1 MDDLSIETVFFM
13 IAMLIY
19 ERVRYIL
26 YMYIHISKLDIHR
39 YIDMPNNSKHI
50 YIYSMS
56 HIHIQYFTSNYNI
69 LKVWI
74 SNQTSLG
81 FDNGS
86 NLTEPQLG

>member
-1 MDDLSIETVFFM
+1 
-13 IAMLIY
+13 
-19 ERVRYIL
+19 
-26 YMYIHISKLDIHR
+26 
-39 YIDMPNNSKHI
+39 
-50 YIYSMS
+50 MS